1 MLPFGRAAVISEN
14 VWMETDDPVLQLRF
28 SVAHKRPTPV
38 RNSSRSVLLGYR
50 PASVVNSLR
59 ALVSENDRS
68 SGLCRMAVLIISL
81 ALGACASQTVAQR
94 DNVDLRDTIH
104 ESVPDSWRAAA
115 DSAQEI
121 SPLTVTP
128 DLRKFIL
135 STGRTNAADRERMIS
150 LAEAIVDRDGI
161 GLVYDPEATHTAS
174 EAFRSGTGNC
184 LGFSN
189 LLVASAREL
198 GLDAQ
203 FELVLQQL
211 RWNKVEDVLVGS
223 LHVRVVSLVGG
234 NRMVLDFYP
243 LPVESG
249 YATQPL
255 SDDDALAHH
264 LNNLAAESMQDGD
277 SALAYARLHKAIEAS
292 PNVAFVW
299 SNLGILLS
307 RHDLDLLAEAAL
319 KEALSISPDA
329 LSALSNLQRLYFA
342 QGRNAEAG
350 ELTDQLEQYRAR
362 NPYYHSWLGDQAYEQ
377 GNYEEAV
384 RRFKRAIKL
393 KKNERAFYIALS
405 DSYAQ
410 LGNTKAALRASR
422 RAQTMREPRV
432 TSYSVGYKP
441 PKTGTRISQ

>member
-1 MLPFGRAAVISEN
+1 MKNTANLMPFLI
-14 VWMETDDPVLQLRF
+14 
-28 SVAHKRPTPV
+28 VA
-38 RNSSRSVLLGYR
+38 
-50 PASVVNSLR
+50 
-59 ALVSENDRS
+59 
-68 SGLCRMAVLIISL
+68 L
-81 ALGACASQTVAQR
+81 ALGGCVTQPPTQR
-94 DNVDLRDTIH
+94 DNAELRHTIH
-104 ESVPDSWRAAA
+104 DGVPDSWRVAA

-128 DLRKFIL
+128 DLREFIL

-150 LAEAIVDRDGI
+150 LTEAIVDRDGI
-161 GLVYDPEATHTAS
+161 GLVYDPAATHTAS
-174 EAFRSGTGNC
+174 EAFQSGRGNC

-198 GLDAQ
+198 GLDAH
-203 FELVLQQL
+203 FELVSQQL

-223 LHVRVVSLVGG
+223 LHVRVVSFAGG
-234 NRMVLDFYP
+234 NKMVLDFYP

-249 YATQPL
+249 HSTQPL
-255 SDDDALAHH
+255 SDDDALAHY

-299 SNLGILLS
+299 SNLGTLLS
-307 RHDLDLLAEAAL
+307 RHDLDLLAEAAF

-350 ELTDQLEQYRAR
+350 ELTDRLEQYRAR
-362 NPYYHSWLGDQAYEQ
+362 NPYYHSWLGEQAYEQ

-384 RRFKRAIKL
+384 RGFKQAIKL
-393 KKNERAFYIALS
+393 KKNERAFYMKLS
-405 DSYAQ
+405 KTYEQ

-422 RAQTMREPRV
+422 KAQTIRESRV
-432 TSYSVGYKP
+432 ASYSVGYKP

>member
-1 MLPFGRAAVISEN
+1 MKNIANAMPFLI
-14 VWMETDDPVLQLRF
+14 
-28 SVAHKRPTPV
+28 VA
-38 RNSSRSVLLGYR
+38 
-50 PASVVNSLR
+50 
-59 ALVSENDRS
+59 
-68 SGLCRMAVLIISL
+68 L
-81 ALGACASQTVAQR
+81 ALGGCVTQPTVQR
-94 DNVDLRDTIH
+94 DNTELRRTIH
-104 ESVPDSWRAAA
+104 YAVPDSWRAAA

-121 SPLTVTP
+121 SPLTVAP
-128 DLRKFIL
+128 DLREFVL
-135 STGRTNAADRERMIS
+135 STGRANAADRERMIS
-150 LAEAIVDRDGI
+150 LTEAIVDRDGI

-198 GLDAQ
+198 GLDAH

-223 LHVRVVSLVGG
+223 LHVRVVSLAGG

-264 LNNLAAESMQDGD
+264 LNNLAAESMHDGD
-277 SALAYARLHKAIEAS
+277 SALAYAWLHRAIEAS

-307 RHDLDLLAEAAL
+307 RHELDLLAEAAL

-329 LSALSNLQRLYFA
+329 LSALSNLQRLYLG
-342 QGRNAEAG
+342 QGRDAEAR
-350 ELTDQLEQYRAR
+350 ELSNELEDYRAR
-362 NPYYHSWLGDQAYEQ
+362 NPYYHSWLGEQAYEQ

-384 RRFKRAIKL
+384 HRFKRAIKL

-405 DSYAQ
+405 DSYEQ
-410 LGNTKAALRASR
+410 LGNTKAAMRASR
-422 RAQTMREPRV
+422 KAQAIREPRV
-432 TSYSVGYKP
+432 TSYSVGHKP
-441 PKTGTRISQ
+441 PKTGTRIPQ